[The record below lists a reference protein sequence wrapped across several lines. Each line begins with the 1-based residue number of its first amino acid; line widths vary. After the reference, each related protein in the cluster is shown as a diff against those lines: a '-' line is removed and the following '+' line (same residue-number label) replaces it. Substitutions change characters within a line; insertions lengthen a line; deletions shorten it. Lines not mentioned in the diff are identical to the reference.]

1 VPASS
6 ETLRKESATRLA
18 AGIFGGLAL
27 LAVVN
32 AVAIAV
38 AVPFPKGGVSLR
50 LTHHLFDAAETLG
63 VGATL
68 AIAVGAFVRF
78 VRVPRWVLVGL
89 AFAASVAL
97 ANRVLGD
104 YLALQASHAVDGRF
118 ETAIFA
124 NSLAVFGG
132 TLVAALCADSLC
144 SRRPA
149 RRLLLVGAAI
159 LVMIV
164 DQIPLRD
171 DYMDTHGYLA
181 FAAALLGGSAIATRV
196 ERAGR
201 SLTRSRPGRTVLV
214 ALGLFAL
221 FGIVAPPGNAT
232 RFELFRQPCAI
243 ASWVL
248 ATTVWRA
255 PRLHTPVV
263 PPPSPWLQDRS
274 GAQPVPPTLPPL
286 LPSDAVVVLI
296 TIDAVRADIVADPAN
311 DARFPTFA
319 KLKREGVV
327 FTHASASGTQTGVS
341 LSALFSGL
349 YYSEQQWKNYGSGKN
364 KHPYPAED
372 PSLRFP
378 QILSDHDVATANVA
392 SLVFLGGD
400 FGVARGFREEKLFG
414 HAAQAAPGFQLIHAL
429 LDRLSHP
436 GTGPLFLCTH
446 LVDAHAPYG
455 HGHPGTDYER
465 YLSSVATDDAL
476 VGRVQR
482 MLEERFGQRWALFVS
497 ADHGEAFGEHET
509 REHAKT
515 LYEELLH
522 VPLLARSPLF
532 QPREIRERV
541 GLIDLG
547 PTILDLFGLA
557 TPATLNGQSL
567 VPLLAGGNVAL
578 TRPLIAEGRLRQA
591 LTEPDGLKVIEDS
604 RRKVVEVYDLGSDP
618 GETRNLFDVEPSRAD
633 VALAELRGFFAVHAR
648 REGGYEAP
656 YKL

>member
-1 VPASS
+1 
-6 ETLRKESATRLA
+6 
-18 AGIFGGLAL
+18 
-27 LAVVN
+27 
-32 AVAIAV
+32 
-38 AVPFPKGGVSLR
+38 
-50 LTHHLFDAAETLG
+50 
-63 VGATL
+63 
-68 AIAVGAFVRF
+68 
-78 VRVPRWVLVGL
+78 
-89 AFAASVAL
+89 
-97 ANRVLGD
+97 
-104 YLALQASHAVDGRF
+104 
-118 ETAIFA
+118 
-124 NSLAVFGG
+124 
-132 TLVAALCADSLC
+132 
-144 SRRPA
+144 
-149 RRLLLVGAAI
+149 
-159 LVMIV
+159 MIV

-196 ERAGR
+196 ESGGR
-201 SLTRSRPGRTVLV
+201 SLARSRPGRVVLV

-221 FGIVAPPGNAT
+221 FGITAPPPNAT

-243 ASWVL
+243 APWVL

-255 PRLHTPVV
+255 PKLHTPIV
-263 PPPSPWLQDRS
+263 PSPSPWLQDRS
-274 GAQPVPPTLPPL
+274 GAPPVPPTPPPV
-286 LPSDAVVVLI
+286 LPSDAVIVLI

-311 DARFPTFA
+311 DARFPTLA

-327 FTHASASGTQTGVS
+327 FTHASAPGTQTGVS

-349 YYSEQQWKNYGSGKN
+349 YYSEQQWKNYGFGKN

-414 HAAQAAPGFQLIHAL
+414 HAAQAGPGLQLIHAL
-429 LDRLSHP
+429 LDRLSHQ

-455 HGHPGTDYER
+455 RGHAGTDYER
-465 YLSSVATDDAL
+465 YLSSIAADDAL
-476 VGRVQR
+476 VGHVLR
-482 MLEERFGQRWALFVS
+482 MLEERFGERWALFVS

-532 QPREIRERV
+532 PPREIRERV

-547 PTILDLFGLA
+547 PTILDLFRIE
-557 TPATLNGQSL
+557 TPATFNGQSL
-567 VPLLAGGNVAL
+567 VPLLTGGNVAL
-578 TRPLIAEGRLRQA
+578 TRPLIAEGRLRRA
-591 LTEPDGLKVIEDS
+591 LTLPDGLKVIEDS

-618 GETRNLFDVEPSRAD
+618 GETRNLFDIEPARSDA
-633 VALAELRGFFAVHAR
+633 ALAELRAFFAVHAWK
-648 REGGYEAP
+648 EVGYEAP

>member
-6 ETLRKESATRLA
+6 ETFRNESATRLA
-18 AGIFGGLAL
+18 AGVFGGFAL

-38 AVPFPKGGVSLR
+38 AVPFPKRGISLR
-50 LTHHLFDAAETLG
+50 LAHHVFDAAETLG

-78 VRVPRWVLVGL
+78 VRLPQRALVG
-89 AFAASVAL
+89 VAL
-97 ANRVLGD
+97 AASIALVNRVLGD
-104 YLALQASHAVDGRF
+104 YLAIQASHALDGRF
-118 ETAIFA
+118 ETIIFL

-132 TLVAALCADSLC
+132 ALVVAMGADSLC
-144 SRRPA
+144 ARRPA
-149 RRLLLVGAAI
+149 LRILLVGTAI
-159 LVMIV
+159 SVMIL

-181 FAAALLGGSAIATRV
+181 LAAALLGGSALATRV
-196 ERAGR
+196 ESAGR
-201 SLTRSRPGRTVLV
+201 SLTQSRPGRVALV
-214 ALGLFAL
+214 ALGLFAI
-221 FGIVAPPGNAT
+221 FGVAAPPPNAT

-243 ASWVL
+243 AAWVL

-255 PRLHTPVV
+255 PKLHTPVV
-263 PPPSPWLQDRS
+263 PLPSPWLQDRS
-274 GAQPVPPTLPPL
+274 GTPPVPPTSPRV

-296 TIDAVRADIVADPAN
+296 TIDAVRADLVADPAN

-327 FTHASASGTQTGVS
+327 FTHASAPGTQTGVS
-341 LSALFSGL
+341 LGALFSGL
-349 YYSEQQWKNYGSGKN
+349 YYSEQQWKNYGSGKK
-364 KHPYPAED
+364 KHPYPAAD

-414 HAAQAAPGFQLIHAL
+414 HAARAAPGYQLIHAL
-429 LDRLSHP
+429 LDRLSHA
-436 GTGPLFLCTH
+436 GMGPLFLCTH

-455 HGHPGTDYER
+455 LGQGGTEYQR
-465 YLSSVATDDAL
+465 YLSSVATDDAMVGL
-476 VGRVQR
+476 VLRV
-482 MLEERFGQRWALFVS
+482 LEERFGERWALFVS

-522 VPLLARSPLF
+522 VPLLAQSPLF
-532 QPREIRERV
+532 RPREIRERV

-547 PTILDLFGLA
+547 PTILDLFGVE
-557 TPATLNGQSL
+557 TPATFHGQSL
-567 VPLLAGGNVAL
+567 VPLLAGGDTAL
-578 TRPLIAEGRLRQA
+578 TRPLIAEGRLRRA
-591 LTEPDGLKVIEDS
+591 LTEPDGLKVIEDL
-604 RRKVVEVYDLGSDP
+604 RRKVVEVYDLSSDP
-618 GETRNLFDVEPSRAD
+618 GETRNLFDVEPARSDA
-633 VALAELRGFFAVHAR
+633 ALAELRAFFAVHAW